1 MNQVD
6 LHGKNTGIYSNPSNH
21 DLIWLLWMCVAYPMF
36 QGICITL
43 VPLRMASLEFD
54 ETTVG
59 LIQALPGVTVI
70 LLGPPFAQMSNTRWR
85 GWTLSFVF
93 FLSGVASI
101 LFGFAETIIGFIMLF
116 LYSLYEME

>member
-85 GWTLSFVF
+85 GYGGRAQCLGGQDEAGRLRRSRLS
-93 FLSGVASI
+93 
-101 LFGFAETIIGFIMLF
+101 
-116 LYSLYEME
+116 